1 MNAYVHDQTLIN
13 ERRIKEMEEQARA
26 TSLPAAND
34 VNTALTSPSEMST
47 THATEPTIVAAPID
61 GHTQPNGTMI

>member
-13 ERRIKEMEEQARA
+13 ERRIKEMEEQAK
-26 TSLPAAND
+26 AANLSAAID

-47 THATEPTIVAAPID
+47 TLATEPTIVVGAPVEA
-61 GHTQPNGTMI
+61 HTQPNET